1 MTTKKKNMKKTK
13 KIVQALTLATT
24 VVGGSLAFS
33 SSSAHADSLKAIE
46 DIGNGAKVM
55 TSLDTTYHSDANI
68 KNSIKVSFI
77 DDPTVDKKY
86 AVVSTE
92 GSNIGSNLKYI
103 NNSYYDADMLWTS
116 AFKTGLEITSNDS
129 AAFYKVLPK
138 NSIETKNVASTVAY
152 NIGGGVEVKQESGAG
167 ASATAGASWSTTVS
181 YDQSDYKTFLE
192 NSTNRKVD
200 WKVAFDK
207 FYNGN
212 GFYDR
217 DSFSSIFN
225 GNQLFMVTTSGARSA
240 IDNLVPQ
247 DKLPSL
253 TAYGFQPG
261 TIAIITADKN
271 EDSTDLSV
279 KHSREQDKYG
289 LLKPTGWKG
298 FNTKNIEL
306 NEHENTSVDHYQI
319 DWKNNKILHK

>member
-13 KIVQALTLATT
+13 KIVQALTLATA
-24 VVGGSLAFS
+24 VAGGTLAFS
-33 SSSAHADSLKAIE
+33 STSAHADSLKAIE
-46 DIGNGAKVM
+46 DIGSGAKVM

-77 DDPTVDKKY
+77 DDPTIDKKY

-92 GSNIGSNLKYI
+92 GSNIGSNLKYH
-103 NNSYYDADMLWTS
+103 NRSYYEAGMDWTS

-138 NSIETKNVASTVAY
+138 NSIETKNVSSTVAY
-152 NIGGGVEVKQESGAG
+152 NVGGGVEAKQEGAG
-167 ASATAGASWSTTVS
+167 ASASAGASWSTTVS
-181 YDQSDYKTFLE
+181 YDQADYKTFLE
-192 NSTNRKVD
+192 NSTNKKVD

-225 GNQLFMVTTSGARSA
+225 GNQLFMVTTSGVRSA

-279 KHSREQDKYG
+279 KHSREQDGYDII
-289 LLKPTGWKG
+289 KPTGWKG
-298 FNTKNIEL
+298 FNTKNIAL
-306 NEHENTSVDHYQI
+306 KEHENTSVDHYKI
-319 DWKNNKILHK
+319 DWKNNKIVHQ

>member
-1 MTTKKKNMKKTK
+1 MTTKRKNMKKNK
-13 KIVQALTLATT
+13 KILQALTLATT

-33 SSSAHADSLKAIE
+33 STSAHADSLKSIE
-46 DIGNGAKVM
+46 EIGSGAKVM
-55 TSLDTTYHSDANI
+55 NNLDTTYHSDANI

-77 DDPTVDKKY
+77 DDPTVNKKY
-86 AVVSTE
+86 AIVSTE
-92 GSNIGSNLKYI
+92 GSNIGSNLDYR
-103 NNSYYDADMLWTS
+103 NHDYYNASLIWTS

-138 NSIETKNVASTVAY
+138 NNIETKNVSSTVAY
-152 NIGGGVEVKQESGAG
+152 NVGGGLEVKQDTG
-167 ASATAGASWSTTVS
+167 ASGSVTAGASWSTTVS

-192 NSTNRKVD
+192 NSTDKKVD

-225 GNQLFMVTTSGARSA
+225 GNQLFMVTTSGLRSA
-240 IDNLVPQ
+240 IENLVPQ

-271 EDSTDLSV
+271 EESTDLAV
-279 KHSREQDKYG
+279 KHSREKDDYRMF
-289 LLKPTGWKG
+289 KPVSWKG
-298 FNTKNIEL
+298 YNEKNVPLDE
-306 NEHENTSVDHYQI
+306 NQNTSVDQYKI
-319 DWKNNKILHK
+319 DWKNNKIVHQ

>member
-1 MTTKKKNMKKTK
+1 MEMTTKKKNMKKTK
-13 KIVQALTLATT
+13 KIVQALTLATA
-24 VVGGSLAFS
+24 VAGGTLAFS
-33 SSSAHADSLKAIE
+33 STSAHADSLKAIE
-46 DIGNGAKVM
+46 DIGSGAKVM

-77 DDPTVDKKY
+77 DDPTIDKKY

-92 GSNIGSNLKYI
+92 GSSIGSNLKHHI
-103 NNSYYDADMLWTS
+103 HNYYEARMDWTS
-116 AFKTGLEITSNDS
+116 TFKTGLEITSNDS

-138 NSIETKNVASTVAY
+138 NSIETKNVSSTVAY
-152 NIGGGVEVKQESGAG
+152 NVGGGVEAKQDGAG
-167 ASATAGASWSTTVS
+167 ASASAGASWSTTVS
-181 YDQSDYKTFLE
+181 YDQADYKTFLE
-192 NSTNRKVD
+192 NSTNKKVD

-207 FYNGN
+207 YYNGN

-217 DSFSSIFN
+217 DSWTFFN
-225 GNQLFMVTTSGARSA
+225 GNQLFMATTSGVSSA

-261 TIAIITADKN
+261 TIAIITANKN

-279 KHSREQDKYG
+279 KHSREQDRYDIG
-289 LLKPTGWKG
+289 KPVGWKG
-298 FNTKNIEL
+298 FNTKNIKL
-306 NEHENTSVDHYQI
+306 DEHKNTSVDHYKI
-319 DWKNNKILHK
+319 DWKNNRIVHQ